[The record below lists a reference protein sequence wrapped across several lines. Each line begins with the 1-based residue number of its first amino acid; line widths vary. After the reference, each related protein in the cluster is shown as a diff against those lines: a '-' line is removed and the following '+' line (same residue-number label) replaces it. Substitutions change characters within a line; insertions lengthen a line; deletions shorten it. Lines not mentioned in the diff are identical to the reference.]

1 MSHLV
6 AMENKFRFLRFLKL
20 WTKRIKK
27 NNKKLFE
34 KNKTKKK
41 WVQWKMCERHYKRQ
55 WGIFKSVGYDIV
67 LTEVMC
73 LCR

>member
-27 NNKKLFE
+27 ITKNLFE
-34 KNKTKKK
+34 KNKKEMSTVKD
-41 WVQWKMCERHYKRQ
+41 V
-55 WGIFKSVGYDIV
+55 
-67 LTEVMC
+67 
-73 LCR
+73 